1 MNNVHRAYLASVV
14 CLAGA
19 TIQIIY
25 GLLAIPFGPYTEMD
39 AGWDEILWALVN
51 VGFIA
56 GALGLLFLDVGRPRR
71 LAVIGAA
78 VSVLASLSRI
88 VASIIIMPNLVK
100 IPSHHLFSPA
110 FCCRCPVWGH
120 WGSPRS
126 WASSCAAGG
135 HRRRCLPKDA
145 CSL

>member
-25 GLLAIPFGPYTEMD
+25 GLLAIPFGPYTEMN

-56 GALGLLFLDVGRPRR
+56 AKREQGT
-71 LAVIGAA
+71 
-78 VSVLASLSRI
+78 
-88 VASIIIMPNLVK
+88 
-100 IPSHHLFSPA
+100 
-110 FCCRCPVWGH
+110 
-120 WGSPRS
+120 SPRVVL
-126 WASSCAAGG
+126 
-135 HRRRCLPKDA
+135 HDL
-145 CSL
+145 

>member
-56 GALGLLFLDVGRPRR
+56 GALGLLFLDVGRLRW

-88 VASIIIMPNLVK
+88 VASIIIIAEFGEDTITPFIL
-100 IPSHHLFSPA
+100 
-110 FCCRCPVWGH
+110 
-120 WGSPRS
+120 
-126 WASSCAAGG
+126 ASILLSVPGMGALGIATLLGKQLRG
-135 HRRRCLPKDA
+135 WQA
-145 CSL
+145 